1 MRRILLRLVVALLV
15 VIAAFAL
22 TMALYNQHRLEDLSG
37 ELMVAANELQH
48 GDPDAPDRYYGLQQ
62 QLQAA
67 ANGQDSLLLALG
79 ISLACC
85 LGFILYIYLAILRP
99 FHKLE
104 RFARHIAAGDYDRP
118 LDMPRH
124 NVFGA
129 FSWAFD
135 SMREGLDDAR
145 QAEHQ
150 ARQANKLL
158 IASISHDIKT
168 PIASIRACA
177 EALGSGQ
184 ASSPERQSRYLDT
197 IIRKSDEVAQLT
209 DDLFLHALA
218 DIDQLVIEPKP
229 LALPTFIASIAA
241 DNSLQAVLGKC
252 RLNHPHPT
260 KLTRYAPS
268 SFAGAPDSAPSSGQS
283 GTEAFIGA
291 SLKVEKV
298 PDVRVIADEKRL
310 GEIFANILDNAG
322 KYAAG
327 EPLRLSFGQD
337 GGQLCCVFED
347 QGTTLAADD
356 LPFIFDKF
364 YRGCNA
370 ADQQGSGL
378 GLYIVRY
385 LAQRMGGD
393 AHAELSLDGLRIIVR
408 LPIAP

>member
-1 MRRILLRLVVALLV
+1 MRRILLRLIVALLV
-15 VIAAFAL
+15 VTAAFAL

-48 GDPDAPDRYYGLQQ
+48 GDPEAPDRYYGLQQ

-184 ASSPERQSRYLDT
+184 AGSPERQSRYLDT

-241 DNSLQAVLGKC
+241 DNSLQAVLG
-252 RLNHPHPT
+252 
-260 KLTRYAPS
+260 
-268 SFAGAPDSAPSSGQS
+268 
-283 GTEAFIGA
+283 I
-291 SLKVEKV
+291 VEKV

-364 YRGCNA
+364 YRGRNA

-385 LAQRMGGD
+385 LAQRMGGK
-393 AHAELSLDGLRIIVR
+393 AHAELGPDGLRIIVR